1 MTTLDD
7 LKQYLR
13 QHYMQSPSQ
22 PALSREQYAAFVEK
36 NPNQIILRESVR
48 AGGIVATFKNSHDEV
63 VHLRFENYLLSIDGE
78 SFSQQR
84 AENILSSALGEI
96 ARAFGLDSKNISYA
110 KKGDLG
116 VIFSAGEA
124 KAFFKN
130 LFKINQ
136 LSRTKTESYL
146 AQNEHKVFLR
156 MSTSVADMIAVSLC
170 INSRIIHYNLDNF
183 LQMLQYPINNSALE
197 VLETLITELA
207 KNYQALGSMITI
219 SEENYKQTNVL
230 TIDSIKALVRQ
241 SKAIYHV
248 NRDESGAWALQNPG
262 KVLFRQSN
270 SQPGEVV
277 ATVSVDETIKQ
288 LQLSRFFENISQS
301 EISSEPENLVQAL
314 LAELQILRPELQLG
328 EYTPVIDVSLG
339 SNPNSLFR
347 VSEKITSA
355 GAKID
360 EKVTSSP

>member
-1 MTTLDD
+1 
-7 LKQYLR
+7 
-13 QHYMQSPSQ
+13 
-22 PALSREQYAAFVEK
+22 
-36 NPNQIILRESVR
+36 
-48 AGGIVATFKNSHDEV
+48 
-63 VHLRFENYLLSIDGE
+63 
-78 SFSQQR
+78 
-84 AENILSSALGEI
+84 
-96 ARAFGLDSKNISYA
+96 
-110 KKGDLG
+110 
-116 VIFSAGEA
+116 
-124 KAFFKN
+124 
-130 LFKINQ
+130 
-136 LSRTKTESYL
+136 
-146 AQNEHKVFLR
+146 
-156 MSTSVADMIAVSLC
+156 MSTSIADMIAVSLC

-197 VLETLITELA
+197 VLEILITELA
-207 KNYQALGSMITI
+207 KNYQALASMITI

-230 TIDSIKALVRQ
+230 TIDSIKALARQ

-301 EISSEPENLVQAL
+301 EISSEPENLVEAL

-339 SNPNSLFR
+339 SHPNSLFR